1 MSVGDGETNDVEVD
15 AFDAVA
21 IDQPEAVLRRARD
34 HRLVDPRRDDDAAHR
49 GLAVAVGF
57 DAVAIVAE
65 QRSDPVEPH
74 LRERI
79 AYGRQRLGTDFG
91 QRGEGARELKDRK
104 STRLNSSP

>member
-1 MSVGDGETNDVEVD
+1 MSGGDGETNDVEVD

-34 HRLVDPRRDDDAAHR
+34 HRLVDPRRDDDAAHL

-65 QRSDPVEPH
+65 QRSEPVETP
-74 LRERI
+74 LGGGSGYDRRRRG
-79 AYGRQRLGTDFG
+79 AARGGRGA
-91 QRGEGARELKDRK
+91 GARAKGE
-104 STRLNSSP
+104 S